1 MVLNRLFAAFTLSV
15 IASVQFSCGGASIA
29 DLADS
34 ESNAGSAAGR
44 PAQAVI
50 ALAPELEVLAVS
62 AYTIDGVSIE
72 LLSVSRTGVDAIT
85 VRWQYRTR
93 VVEGIHL
100 DPDDDPLDLARDA
113 YLYDR
118 VHQKKYMVIKDN
130 TGQPVTNIHLDDT
143 SLTITP
149 ETPLVVSA
157 KFPAPPDNIK
167 RISVYLPG
175 VRPFEDLVFSQ

>member
-15 IASVQFSCGGASIA
+15 IASVHFSCGGASIT

-34 ESNAGSAAGR
+34 GSNVGSAAGQ
-44 PAQAVI
+44 PAQAAI

-93 VVEGIHL
+93 VVEGVHL
-100 DPDDDPLDLARDA
+100 DPDDDPLD
-113 YLYDR
+113 
-118 VHQKKYMVIKDN
+118 
-130 TGQPVTNIHLDDT
+130 
-143 SLTITP
+143 
-149 ETPLVVSA
+149 
-157 KFPAPPDNIK
+157 
-167 RISVYLPG
+167 
-175 VRPFEDLVFSQ
+175 